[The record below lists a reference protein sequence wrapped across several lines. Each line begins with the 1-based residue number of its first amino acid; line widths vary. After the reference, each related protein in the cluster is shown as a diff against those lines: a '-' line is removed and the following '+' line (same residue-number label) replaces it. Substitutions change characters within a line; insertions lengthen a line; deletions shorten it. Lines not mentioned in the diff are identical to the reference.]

1 MSIAALHRLPR
12 LLGFGIALLLTFGE
26 SVPNVWAQQDND
38 RAKEPNTLTAKE
50 KEEGFVLLFDGKTL
64 EGWKGNQDVFRIQDG
79 ALIGGSLKEPVA
91 RNEFLRTTK
100 EYEDFELRL
109 QFRLL
114 GQGSNAG
121 VQIRTQ
127 EIENHHEVRG
137 YQADMGNGWWGC
149 LYDESRRNRI
159 LAGPPTEE
167 RDTLVKPEQWND
179 YRIRCQG
186 NRIQLWINGKPTV
199 DYHEEDKD
207 IPSRGI
213 IAVQIHGGPPSEAH
227 YRSIRIRKLKED

>member
-1 MSIAALHRLPR
+1 MNIAALHRLPSFIGCGLFF
-12 LLGFGIALLLTFGE
+12 LLMSGGLAPSI
-26 SVPNVWAQQDND
+26 WAQSDGP
-38 RAKEPNTLTAKE
+38 ASSEPNTLTPEE
-50 KEEGFVLLFDGKTL
+50 KEAGFVLLFDGETL
-64 EGWKGNQDVFRIQDG
+64 EGWKGNRDVFRIQDG
-79 ALIGGSLKEPVA
+79 YIVGGSLKEPVA
-91 RNEFLRTTK
+91 RNEFLRSTK

-114 GQGSNAG
+114 GKGSNAG

-159 LAGPPTEE
+159 LAGPPTEK
-167 RDTLVKPEQWND
+167 RDALVKQEQWND

-186 NRIQLWINGKPTV
+186 DRIQLWINGKPTV
-199 DYHEEDKD
+199 DYREKEED

-213 IAVQIHGGPPSEAH
+213 VAVQIHGGPPSEAH
-227 YRSIRIRKLKED
+227 YRSIRIQELKSE